1 MNALS
6 VSEAL
11 EQVLNGAQPRDKI
24 EIAITDALGMV
35 LAEDLKARIT
45 QPPFHASAMD
55 GYAVRSGDIGNV
67 PVRLKIVGESAAGHG
82 MTGTL
87 KAGEAARIFTGAPVP
102 DGADTIVIQEDTE
115 RNEQEVLIQVSN
127 PPGTY
132 IRRQGYDFAEGD
144 VLLSERT
151 LLTARTLSLAAA
163 MNHDKVSVFRQPRV
177 AILSTGD
184 ELVMP
189 GEKPNPEQII
199 SSTPVGLAALV
210 SRSGGIPDLLGIAR
224 DTAESLGEHI
234 EKAKEADILVTIGG
248 ASVGDHDLVQ
258 EIMTDHGMKL
268 DFWKIAMRPGKPLMF
283 GSRNH
288 QRILGLPGNPVSAM
302 ICGRIFLVPLVKKL
316 AGLRDAGEET
326 RSLPLAQAVSA
337 NGPREHYMRAEY
349 VTDKAGNRQVRTF
362 DDQDSSLLAT
372 LARADCLVVRPVG
385 DIAREAGAEV
395 PVLALDF

>member
-11 EQVLNGAQPRDKI
+11 EQVLQGAQPREKNK
-24 EIAITDALGMV
+24 IAITDALGTV

-45 QPPFHASAMD
+45 QPPFDASAMD
-55 GYAVRSGDIGNV
+55 GYAVRSEDIEKI

-82 MTGTL
+82 MAGSL
-87 KAGEAARIFTGAPVP
+87 MAGETARIFTGAPVP
-102 DGADTIVIQEDTE
+102 EGADTIVIQEDTE
-115 RNEQEVLIQVSN
+115 RDEEDVLIKVSN
-127 PPGTY
+127 PAGTY
-132 IRRQGYDFAEGD
+132 IRPRGYDFAEGD
-144 VLLSERT
+144 VLLKQRT

-163 MNHDKVSVFRQPRV
+163 MNHDEVLVFRRPRV

-189 GEKPNPEQII
+189 GEKPNPEQIV

-210 SRSGGIPDLLGIAR
+210 SRSGGVPVLLGIAR
-224 DTAESLGEHI
+224 DSAESLGEHI
-234 EKAKEADILVTIGG
+234 EKARDADVLVTIGG

-258 EIMTDHGMKL
+258 DIMTHHGMNL

-283 GSRNH
+283 GSRNL

-316 AGLRDAGEET
+316 AGLKDADEEIVT
-326 RSLPLAQAVSA
+326 LPLSHGVGA

-349 VTDKAGNRQVRTF
+349 VMDEHGNRQVRPF
-362 DDQDSSLLAT
+362 EDQDSSLLAT
-372 LARADCLVVRPVG
+372 LARADCLVVRPVH
-385 DIAREAGAEV
+385 DKAREAGTEV
-395 PVLALDF
+395 RVLALDF